1 MSSVNKNMVY
11 LRWVKLLVVY
21 KFLLKIVKLQII
33 IQQDQILNVNN
44 VNKNFIWIL
53 MEFVN
58 QYLLN

>member
-1 MSSVNKNMVY
+1 MSSVNKDMVY
-11 LRWVKLLVVY
+11 HKWVKLLVVY
-21 KFLLKIVKLQII
+21 KYLLKIVKLQII

-53 MEFVN
+53 MGFVN